1 MELKGILIYFDT
13 IRKGI
18 EAGTVEYKAPNI
30 RMKSSPKVI
39 ADRLYQIYKGF
50 KDEAKQ
56 IPNNE
61 YINDLYMM
69 AIGIMNFLLYY
80 SVKELIKPAAYLFA
94 YVVQLESEQ
103 TEAKNEF
110 E

>member
-1 MELKGILIYFDT
+1 MELRGILIHFDA

-18 EAGTVEYKAPNI
+18 EDGAVEYKAPNI
-30 RMKSSPKVI
+30 RARKSPKEI
-39 ADRLYQIYKGF
+39 ANRFYQIYKDF
-50 KDEAKQ
+50 INDAKQ
-56 IPNNE
+56 ILNSE

-69 AIGIMNFLLYY
+69 AIGVMNFLLYY
-80 SVKELIKPAAYLFA
+80 SVKELIKPTAYLFA

-103 TEAKNEF
+103 VRIEF